1 MQELQ
6 PVPGMA
12 GRLFGAGAAANGGSS
27 EAAQQEARK
36 VRCPRCESPNTKFC
50 YYNNYNL
57 AQPRHFCKACRRYWT
72 KGGHLRNVPVGGGCR
87 KHKPKRPA
95 AAAVD
100 GSDRNGKIPHSGC
113 AGASSS
119 PAADGDAPVSS
130 AFSVVTEPSGIS
142 SGPSS
147 SVAEAGAGTAS
158 CAAGDMRTLL
168 VPPPAP
174 VFSDQAAV
182 FASLFATPRP
192 LPAFSSSSAHSMAE
206 ERVASS
212 LAEQQS
218 LDSDAA
224 AAGTEPF
231 SGSARPDG
239 ALAAGASDWP
249 TAASGAGVFELAGGI
264 AGDASLPEYWNPES
278 WTDPDPD
285 PTIYL
290 P

>member
-1 MQELQ
+1 MQELE

-12 GRLFGAGAAANGGSS
+12 GRLFGAGANGGS
-27 EAAQQEARK
+27 AATAQHGVAE
-36 VRCPRCESPNTKFC
+36 VPCPRCGSPNTKFC

-100 GSDRNGKIPHSGC
+100 GSERNGKIPRSGC
-113 AGASSS
+113 AGA
-119 PAADGDAPVSS
+119 AAAGDAPVSS
-130 AFSVVTEPSGIS
+130 AFSVVTEPSGV
-142 SGPSS
+142 SS
-147 SVAEAGAGTAS
+147 SVAEVGAGAGR
-158 CAAGDMRTLL
+158 CAAGDLRTLL

-174 VFSDQAAV
+174 VFADQAAV

-192 LPAFSSSSAHSMAE
+192 LPAFSSSAYPMAE

-218 LDSDAA
+218 PESDAA
-224 AAGTEPF
+224 AAGTAPF
-231 SGSARPDG
+231 SGSAPPDG
-239 ALAAGASDWP
+239 ALAAGASNWP

-264 AGDASLPEYWNPES
+264 AGDASLPEYWNPGS
-278 WTDPDPD
+278 WTTDPD

>member
-1 MQELQ
+1 MQELE

-27 EAAQQEARK
+27 ATEQHGAAEE
-36 VRCPRCESPNTKFC
+36 RCPRCGSPNTKFC

-72 KGGHLRNVPVGGGCR
+72 KGGNLRNVPVGGGCR

-95 AAAVD
+95 AAD
-100 GSDRNGKIPHSGC
+100 GSDRNGKIPRSGC
-113 AGASSS
+113 AGAGASSS

-130 AFSVVTEPSGIS
+130 AFSAVAEPSSIS

-147 SVAEAGAGTAS
+147 SVEEVGAGR
-158 CAAGDMRTLL
+158 CAAGDMRRTLL

-174 VFSDQAAV
+174 VFADQAAV

-192 LPAFSSSSAHSMAE
+192 LPGFSSSAHPMAE
-206 ERVASS
+206 ERAASS
-212 LAEQQS
+212 LAEQRS
-218 LDSDAA
+218 PESDAA
-224 AAGTEPF
+224 AAAGTAPF

-239 ALAAGASDWP
+239 ALAAGA
-249 TAASGAGVFELAGGI
+249 GVFELAGAI
-264 AGDASLPEYWNPES
+264 AGDASLPEYWNPGS
-278 WTDPDPD
+278 WTDPYPD